1 MPPAKRGSEYQSL
14 SRRPPYKKTGAAG
27 AGLLSFRPPL
37 RQGDPLVHKGRQDT
51 EDHNGHE
58 YQVQFKYLAPINDQ
72 ISQPQPG
79 GQKFSDDHSHQA
91 EPHVYLHIADDQ
103 RDRSGKKDL
112 KQDLP
117 LSSPQGADQ
126 TGLVRV
132 HGHKSVVE
140 R

>member
-58 YQVQFKYLAPINDQ
+58 YKIQFKELYMRTN
-72 ISQPQPG
+72 
-79 GQKFSDDHSHQA
+79 K
-91 EPHVYLHIADDQ
+91 IAY
-103 RDRSGKKDL
+103 
-112 KQDLP
+112 P
-117 LSSPQGADQ
+117 P
-126 TGLVRV
+126 
-132 HGHKSVVE
+132 
-140 R
+140 